1 MPQFQGIPAL
11 PMEKM
16 PQWQYDLLLALKE
29 DLEILMGLRGPG
41 RAVTNDTIG
50 VVPEARQSMTQLS
63 ARGDFFS
70 IDTGSGII
78 TVPQLADYVKLLND
92 VQQLASDVRKIEQAF
107 NALLT
112 NLNAGQN

>member
-1 MPQFQGIPAL
+1 MAQYQGIPAL

-29 DLEILMGLRGPG
+29 NLEILMGQRGPG

-50 VVPEARQSMTQLS
+50 VEPQDRQEMRQLS
-63 ARGDFFS
+63 ARGDFYA

-78 TVPQLADYVKLLND
+78 NVPQLQDYVKLLND
-92 VQQLASDVRKIEQAF
+92 VQQLATDVAKIQEAL

-112 NLNAGQN
+112 NTRR